1 MTVAQTF
8 SASVVL
14 DVLAAVFGR
23 TLRHF
28 GVAASPA
35 EVIEVRRVLG
45 LLGARDL
52 AVLRAALRATCAKY
66 DHEQH
71 GFDLAFESMFRALV
85 ESATDEHHSPLG
97 AQVAGGLP
105 TDLDVGADEEAAKYA
120 EYNERAVEIGDLL
133 DAPEAD
139 KGFNPHKDDD
149 DISLSSEDHDLSID
163 TDGDMGRRGV
173 TYTVDLERSGST
185 AAGELASSTSGAV
198 AGQLNWEDPAS
209 ILAWFDAYDPSSV
222 YGDGGE
228 SGPLS
233 AAMLDRITDAVEAF
247 VAALGDVT
255 GTMSSPV
262 PVDGAAQAIGRHA
275 EIERASHEVLK
286 HMRGT
291 PRPRPREHSRGPL
304 DMRRTVRS
312 SLRTDGIPFRL
323 VTKTPV
329 PGKVRLLVLADVSL
343 SVRPITAF
351 TLRLAQAMHARAH
364 RCTVMGFVDAPV
376 DVTTTLLGST
386 GDGAL
391 AAVLADARLDLEAS
405 SDYGRTFTDLLQ
417 SHPEVL
423 DKRTAVIIVGDGR
436 CNGRPAGLEALDEI
450 RSKVHRIAWITPEA
464 RRYWAQAACSMEDYE
479 RICDRVVVAR
489 DGEQLTSQAA
499 ELGHALS

>member
-1 MTVAQTF
+1 MTAVEPFAP
-8 SASVVL
+8 SVVL
-14 DVLAAVFGR
+14 DVLSAVFGR
-23 TLRHF
+23 TLRRF

-52 AVLRAALRATCAKY
+52 TVLRAALRATCAKY
-66 DHEQH
+66 DHEQQ
-71 GFDLAFESMFRALV
+71 GFDLAFDSLFAV
-85 ESATDEHHSPLG
+85 GSNAVVHEHTSPVG

-105 TDLDVGADEEAAKYA
+105 TDLDVGADQEAAKYA

-222 YGDGGE
+222 YGDGGD

-247 VAALGDVT
+247 VAALGELT

-262 PVDGAAQAIGRHA
+262 PVDGAGRGIDSHA
-275 EIERASHEVLK
+275 EIERASHEVLR

-323 VTKTPV
+323 VTRTPV
-329 PGKVRLLVLADVSL
+329 PDKVRLLVLADVSL

-351 TLRLAQAMHARAH
+351 TLRLAQAMHSRAH
-364 RCTVMGFVDAPV
+364 RCTVMGFVDSPV

-405 SDYGRTFTDLLQ
+405 SDYGRTFADLLD
-417 SHPEVL
+417 SHGDVL
-423 DKRTAVIIVGDGR
+423 NKRTAVIIVGDGR
-436 CNGRPAGLEALDEI
+436 CNGRPPGLDALEKV
-450 RSKVHRIAWITPEA
+450 RSKVHRIAWVTPEA
-464 RRYWAQAACSMEDYE
+464 RRYWAQAACSMEEYE
-479 RICDRVVVAR
+479 PFCDRVVVAR
-489 DGEQLTSQAA
+489 DGEQLAAQAA
-499 ELGHALS
+499 DLGHALS

>member
-1 MTVAQTF
+1 MIVEQQV
-8 SASVVL
+8 SASTVL
-14 DVLAAVFGR
+14 DVLSAVFGR
-23 TLRHF
+23 TLRRF

-71 GFDLAFESMFRALV
+71 GFDRAFDAMFGAPSTDVIEEQR
-85 ESATDEHHSPLG
+85 SALG

-105 TDLDVGADEEAAKYA
+105 TDLDVGADQESAKYA

-173 TYTVDLERSGST
+173 TYTVDLERSGSA

-209 ILAWFDAYDPSSV
+209 ILAWFDAYDPRSV
-222 YGDGGE
+222 YGDSVD

-233 AAMLDRITDAVEAF
+233 TAMLDKITDAVEEF
-247 VAALGDVT
+247 VAALGELT
-255 GTMSSPV
+255 GTMSARV
-262 PVDGAAQAIGRHA
+262 PLEGGDYAIDRHA
-275 EIERASHEVLK
+275 EIELASHEVLR

-329 PGKVRLLVLADVSL
+329 PDKVRLLVLADVSL

-351 TLRLAQAMHARAH
+351 ALRLAQAMHSRAH
-364 RCTVMGFVDAPV
+364 RCTVMGFVDVPV

-405 SDYGRTFTDLLQ
+405 SDYDRTFAELLDT
-417 SHPEVL
+417 HGGVL
-423 DKRTAVIIVGDGR
+423 NKRTAVIIVGDGR
-436 CNGRPAGLEALDEI
+436 CNGRPSGSDSLEKI
-450 RSKVHRIAWITPEA
+450 RSKVHRIAWITPES
-464 RRYWAQAACSMEDYE
+464 RRYWAQAACSMEEYE
-479 RICDRVVVAR
+479 KVCDRVVIAR
-489 DGEQLTSQAA
+489 DGEQLTAQAA